1 MTQDEKPPPTDEGT
15 YRSNGSSHH
24 RGRLVEE
31 IWSEL
36 RRRAPWDRRERI
48 ETFLFSSVGQYEC
61 RRVRLLARQGTSEGL
76 EFWRDFEFEIDPNP
90 GSVRSLSLSLSLS
103 RLLTHS
109 RCSHDVFRIQLTS
122 TDKDHRYM
130 ATSDLARCGL

>member
-31 IWSEL
+31 ILGVSFV
-36 RRRAPWDRRERI
+36 RDRRERI

-90 GSVRSLSLSLSLS
+90 GSVRSLSLSLSLDYS
-103 RLLTHS
+103 LTHAVHMTCFVYS
-109 RCSHDVFRIQLTS
+109 
-122 TDKDHRYM
+122 
-130 ATSDLARCGL
+130 